1 MDGDMIASPLRAL
14 EWVLEL
20 TVTAMLP
27 ALITG
32 PVIVGVLLIVQD
44 MMARM
49 AAFPAGVRGQIEVLG
64 NSPAI
69 QSRKTRTRS
78 AS

>member
-1 MDGDMIASPLRAL
+1 MGGDMIGSPLKAL

-32 PVIVGVLLIVQD
+32 PVIVGVLLTVRD
-44 MMARM
+44 MIARV
-49 AAFPAGVRGQIEVLG
+49 AALPAGLRGQIEVFG
-64 NSPAI
+64 NSPVI
-69 QSRKTRTRS
+69 QSRKTRTRN